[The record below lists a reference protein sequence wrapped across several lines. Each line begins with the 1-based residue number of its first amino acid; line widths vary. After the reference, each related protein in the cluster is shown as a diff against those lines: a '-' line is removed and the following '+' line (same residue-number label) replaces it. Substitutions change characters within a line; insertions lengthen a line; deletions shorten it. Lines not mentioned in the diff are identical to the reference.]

1 MAYSRKKPIEKPIE
15 ENKEDGAVVANE
27 IDQVEFT
34 SEIEEEEEEEV
45 PPTLETLPEL
55 PSPPKQKTG
64 KIFLSE
70 EDKRLLKRFNNHII
84 KKLNLQGSR
93 SVKI

>member
-1 MAYSRKKPIEKPIE
+1 MAYSRKRPIEKPIE
-15 ENKEDGAVVANE
+15 ENKEDEVVVDE

-34 SEIEEEEEEEV
+34 SEIEEEV

-55 PSPPKQKTG
+55 PPPPKQKTG

-84 KKLNLQGSR
+84 KKLNLHSSR